1 MNHELFNMKKRSRV
15 AWWLTLPGE
24 RKKRAKKVLS
34 TLMFF
39 GTLTLSLFLSTR
51 PHHVQKQLPKIL
63 ITRSQIIKQSIR
75 G

>member
-34 TLMFF
+34 LFLMFF
-39 GTLTLSLFLSTR
+39 GTLTLSYFYPQDRISYKMY
-51 PHHVQKQLPKIL
+51 VQKAIAKIF
-63 ITRSQIIKQSIR
+63 ITRTR
-75 G
+75 

>member
-34 TLMFF
+34 LFLMFF
-39 GTLTLSLFLSTR
+39 GISTLSYFYPQDRISTKCMFK
-51 PHHVQKQLPKIL
+51 KQLPKF
-63 ITRSQIIKQSIR
+63 
-75 G
+75 